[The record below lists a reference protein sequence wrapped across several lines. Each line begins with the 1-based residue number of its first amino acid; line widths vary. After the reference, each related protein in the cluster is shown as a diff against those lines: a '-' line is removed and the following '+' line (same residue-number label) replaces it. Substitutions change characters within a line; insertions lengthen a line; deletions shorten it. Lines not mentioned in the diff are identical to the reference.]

1 MGVMVSY
8 KVSVRLRK
16 MLHSSFPLKDVGQF
30 LLNECSLSR
39 ACTSSLQALDLIAVV
54 PRAVPQ
60 GDQLAGAGKEWT
72 R

>member
-54 PRAVPQ
+54 PRVPQ